1 MVYIHMLWYTFT
13 CYGIHPH
20 VMVYIHMICFYEGTG
35 VNGVNE
41 KAGGVSARTRRHLD
55 YLFSSEEPEE
65 DFLYFG
71 VK

>member
-1 MVYIHMLWYTFT
+1 
-13 CYGIHPH
+13 
-20 VMVYIHMICFYEGTG
+20 MVYIHMICFYEGTG

-65 DFLYFG
+65 DLLYFG